1 MRNLAGRAGRTTCY
15 PPSSGRLPGE
25 RRDSGPVRILP
36 PMVLTS
42 STQRLAL
49 GTSAPDFALV
59 DTNSKTVERADF
71 AGQPLLVAFI
81 CNHCPFVK
89 HIRAGLAQFGRDY
102 GAKGL
107 AIVAINSND
116 VTTHP
121 ADAPDKMREEAR
133 DAGYTFPYVFDA
145 TQDVAKAYG
154 AACTPDFFLF
164 DAKHELAYRGRF
176 DAARPEQPTP
186 VTGADLR
193 AAADAVLAKKPVA
206 SAQHGSLGC
215 NIKWK
220 PGHEPAW
227 FPPAGARTS

>member
-1 MRNLAGRAGRTTCY
+1 
-15 PPSSGRLPGE
+15 
-25 RRDSGPVRILP
+25 
-36 PMVLTS
+36 MVLTT

-59 DTNSKTVERADF
+59 DTNGKTVKRADF
-71 AGQPLLVAFI
+71 AGKPLLVAFI

-121 ADAPDKMREEAR
+121 ADAPDKMRDEAR

-145 TQDVAKAYG
+145 TQEVAKAYG

-164 DAKHELAYRGRF
+164 DAAHKLAYRGRF

-206 SAQHGSLGC
+206 GAQHGSLGC

-220 PGHEPAW
+220 PSNEPAY
-227 FPPAGARTS
+227 FAPAGVRGT